1 MELHD
6 SFNPVVDSIDVH
18 LERQLGKWTGPTFDA
33 LDVRR
38 RAEIL
43 FIQQTVYG
51 VIREK
56 KFIKAF
62 LTNFFAGEQCTTCH
76 FI

>member
-33 LDVRR
+33 LDVRS

-43 FIQQTVYG
+43 FIQQTDSHCL
-51 VIREK
+51 K
-56 KFIKAF
+56 KMLDELCCVF
-62 LTNFFAGEQCTTCH
+62 LC
-76 FI
+76 